1 MAHEDRDALRIT
13 LQHRDRRGMVY
24 DLKAASERLSVTIL
38 EREQGSDWSVEARS
52 SNAADALVVRAHAGT
67 RRDALARVADEW
79 ALHARSNLV
88 PTFDWSAVVVALDAV
103 RAL

>member
-1 MAHEDRDALRIT
+1 MAHDDRDALRIT

-24 DLKAASERLSVTIL
+24 DLKSAADRLSVTIL
-38 EREQGSDWSVEARS
+38 EKEMGSDWSVEARS

-67 RRDALARVADEW
+67 RRDALARVAEEW
-79 ALHARSNLV
+79 AQHARSNRV
-88 PTFDWSAVVVALDAV
+88 PTFDWTAVAVALDAV